1 MQSEPDHLLG
11 RIENGDAAILQLA
24 RVLGFEQ
31 QVQAVERH
39 VRQALLERLDVHAQT
54 QGAPG
59 IRHTVAVAGI
69 DGGELFQQIRIE
81 IGVPLEAF
89 VGNRFQRPGGKA
101 PGQHAGGRHH
111 HVITAAAGEQFGLQ
125 YFRRVKGVVAHMDA
139 GFLLEPLQGFG
150 GDVIG
155 PTVQID
161 HLVLGL
167 GRCGHGKE

>member
-1 MQSEPDHLLG
+1 MQRQSDHLLG
-11 RIENGDAAILQLA
+11 RVENGDAAVLQLA

-31 QVQAVERH
+31 QVQAVERRI
-39 VRQALLERLDVHAQT
+39 RQALPDRLDVHAQT

-59 IRHTVAVAGI
+59 VRHAIAVARV
-69 DGGELFQQIRIE
+69 DSGEFFEQVRVE
-81 IGVPLEAF
+81 VGVTLESF
-89 VGNRFQRPGGKA
+89 VGNRFQRPGRKP
-101 PGQHAGGRHH
+101 PGQYAGGRHH

-125 YFRRVKGVVAHMDA
+125 YFRRVEGVVAHMDA